1 MKTMAVICEYNPFHN
16 GHKYQLTE
24 QKKTLGADGV
34 ICLMSGSFV
43 QRGAPAVYDKWTRAK
58 DAVLNGADL
67 VLELP
72 VVYSCQSAQRFATG
86 AVKLL
91 DKLGVVDFLSF
102 GSESGNIFELK
113 RCANIINSDDF
124 SLLLNEELK
133 SGLSY
138 PSARTEVIK
147 KNYPGIDETLIS
159 CPNNILA
166 IEYLNALDGIDSDIK
181 PKTIKRNHNFIS
193 ASQIREKMSKNEN
206 ITPFTPTEPHETY
219 NQKAF
224 DFLALYHLRKESL
237 EALQKICDM
246 KEGLEYKF
254 KKALQLSTTID
265 KLTDI
270 VKSKRYTRT
279 RISRII
285 INSLLGIQDSDTKL
299 EPQYA
304 RVLAFNQKGREILSK
319 MKKTSLIPIITKVA
333 DAVPDN
339 SDFSRMLEKD
349 ILSTDIYSVI
359 TNQESGLDFK
369 TSPIVIKELL

>member
-24 QKKTLGADGV
+24 HKKELCANSV

-113 RCANIINSDDF
+113 RCANIIDSDDF

-133 SGLSY
+133 SGVSY
-138 PSARTEVIK
+138 PSARTKVFK
-147 KNYPGIDETLIS
+147 KNYPGIDESLIS
-159 CPNNILA
+159 SPNNILA
-166 IEYLNALDGIDSDIK
+166 IEYLNALKSIDSDIQ
-181 PKTIKRNHNFIS
+181 PKTIKRNRNFAS
-193 ASQIREKMSKNEN
+193 ASQIREKMAKNEN
-206 ITPFTPTEPHETY
+206 ITSFTPTETRKTY
-219 NQKAF
+219 NQEAF
-224 DFLALYHLRKESL
+224 DFLALYHFRKESL

-246 KEGLEYKF
+246 SEGLEHKF
-254 KKALQLSTTID
+254 KKALQVSTTID
-265 KLTDI
+265 KVVDI

-285 INSLLGIQDSDTKL
+285 INSLLGIQDTDTKS

-304 RVLAFNQKGREILSK
+304 RVLAFNEKGQKLLSQ
-319 MKKTSLIPIITKVA
+319 MKKTSLIPIISKMA

-339 SDFSRMLEKD
+339 PVFERMLEKD

-359 TNQESGLDFK
+359 TNQELGLDFK
-369 TSPIVIKELL
+369 TSPIVIKEL

>member
-24 QKKTLGADGV
+24 HKEQLGADSV

-72 VVYSCQSAQRFATG
+72 VVYSCQSAKRFATG

-102 GSESGNIFELK
+102 GSESGNIFELR
-113 RCANIINSDDF
+113 RCANIIDSEDF
-124 SLLLNEELK
+124 SLHLNEELK
-133 SGLSY
+133 SGLNY
-138 PSARTEVIK
+138 PSARTEVFK
-147 KNYPGIDETLIS
+147 KFYPGIDETLMAT
-159 CPNNILA
+159 PNNILA
-166 IEYLNALDGIDSDIK
+166 IEYLNALKNINSDIK
-181 PKTIKRNHNFIS
+181 PKTLKRNRNFAS
-193 ASQIREKMSKNEN
+193 ASQIREKMAKDEDV
-206 ITPFTPTEPHETY
+206 TLFTPTETRKTY
-219 NQKAF
+219 SQEAF
-224 DFLALYHLRKESL
+224 DFLVLYHFRKESL

-246 KEGLEYKF
+246 SEGLEHKF
-254 KKALQLSTTID
+254 KKALQISTTVD
-265 KLTDI
+265 KLANT

-279 RISRII
+279 RIDRII
-285 INSLLGIQDSDTKL
+285 VNSLLGIYDSDTKL

-304 RVLAFNQKGREILSK
+304 RVLAFNEKGQEILAN
-319 MKKTSLIPIITKVA
+319 MKKTSLIPIITKTA
-333 DAVPDN
+333 DATSDNPD
-339 SDFSRMLEKD
+339 FKRMLEKD

-359 TNQESGLDFK
+359 TNQETGLDYK
-369 TSPIVIKELL
+369 TSPIVTKEL

>member
-24 QKKTLGADGV
+24 HKEQLGADGV

-72 VVYSCQSAQRFATG
+72 VVYSCQSAKRFATG

-102 GSESGNIFELK
+102 GSESGNIFELR
-113 RCANIINSDDF
+113 RCANIINSEDF
-124 SLLLNEELK
+124 SLHINEELK

-138 PSARTEVIK
+138 PSARTEVFK
-147 KNYPGIDETLIS
+147 KFYPGIDETLLS
-159 CPNNILA
+159 SPNNILA
-166 IEYLNALDGIDSDIK
+166 IEYLNALKNINSVIK
-181 PKTIKRNHNFIS
+181 PKTIKRNRNFVS
-193 ASQIREKMSKNEN
+193 ASQIREKMAKDEDV
-206 ITPFTPTEPHETY
+206 TLFTPTEIHKTY
-219 NQKAF
+219 SQEAF
-224 DFLALYHLRKESL
+224 DFLVLYHFRKESL

-246 KEGLEYKF
+246 REGLEHKF
-254 KKALQLSTTID
+254 KKALQISTTVD
-265 KLTDI
+265 KLADT

-279 RISRII
+279 RIDRII
-285 INSLLGIQDSDTKL
+285 VNSLLGIHDSDTKL
-299 EPQYA
+299 DPQYA
-304 RVLAFNQKGREILSK
+304 RVLAFNEKGQEILAN
-319 MKKTSLIPIITKVA
+319 MKKTSLIPIITKTA
-333 DAVPDN
+333 DAKSDN
-339 SDFSRMLEKD
+339 PEFKRMLEKD

-359 TNQESGLDFK
+359 TNQETGLDYK
-369 TSPIVIKELL
+369 TSPIVIK